1 MRGETKPSGTYGQSC
16 SRPGAQDCW
25 RLWAVTQQARSTQ
38 STFCASN
45 IGWHSILH
53 CPACTTHCPA
63 AQPLFRVQFLHVCF
77 LFISNCSCSSQDN
90 DSAVVPTLGQYHQQ
104 GAKTLTGSSILV
116 AVGSHA
122 KTPGAEDWINM
133 RGQTL
138 ERDKQSAGTSNLA
151 PVGCHAAGLELRTRL
166 R

>member
-1 MRGETKPSGTYGQSC
+1 MQMQCLECNTVWQEHNT
-16 SRPGAQDCW
+16 
-25 RLWAVTQQARSTQ
+25 RSVWHTMH
-38 STFCASN
+38 TLYASN
-45 IGWHSILH
+45 IGWHSILQ
-53 CPACTTHCPA
+53 CPA
-63 AQPLFRVQFLHVCF
+63 AQPLFCVQFPHVCF

-90 DSAVVPTLGQYHQQ
+90 ENAVVPTLGQYHQQ

-151 PVGCHAAGLELRTRL
+151 PVGCHAAGLELRTR
-166 R
+166 